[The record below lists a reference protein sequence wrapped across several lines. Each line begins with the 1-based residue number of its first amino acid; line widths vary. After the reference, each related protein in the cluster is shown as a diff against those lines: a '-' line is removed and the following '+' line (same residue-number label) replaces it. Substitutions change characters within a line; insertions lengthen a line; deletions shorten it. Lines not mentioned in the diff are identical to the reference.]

1 MKRLKDYILEDID
14 DEFDPE
20 PTVNPLDYNELK
32 EKVNLAL
39 VGDIK
44 MYTEDG
50 DFRERK
56 EAIANS
62 FKQKLSITEVNVDR
76 IKKTKIFEYYIMHLL
91 QAYKKNIDENM
102 KLNVSSENELR
113 HQLATDI
120 ILLIKDQNTIE

>member
-1 MKRLKDYILEDID
+1 MKSLKDYIKEDFE
-14 DEFDPE
+14 EFDDA
-20 PTVNPLDYNELK
+20 TQSNPLDYNKLK
-32 EKVNLAL
+32 ETVNLAL

-50 DFRERK
+50 DFKDRK

-102 KLNVSSENELR
+102 TLNVSSENELR

-120 ILLIKDQNTIE
+120 ILMIKDQQ